1 MSNKPQLNTPAE
13 RKLHLD
19 SKILQCQAFHLPFC
33 RILFVTQ
40 LTNKFLGMGRK
51 STKSNLRGAR
61 KKGPF
66 SVFTDNSRPSEANFS
81 AKIHIFYQLFS
92 VIFKRVERKKYQF
105 GFFFHYILLLRLFL
119 WPYFARSW
127 LVHFLSSMSALRLE
141 WILHLISSFF

>member
-1 MSNKPQLNTPAE
+1 MHFLCRMYFFSLGNLLLEQVWIMSNKPQLNTPAE

-66 SVFTDNSRPSEANFS
+66 SVFTDNSRPFQANFS
-81 AKIHIFYQLFS
+81 AKIHIFYQLFGGD
-92 VIFKRVERKKYQF
+92 FKKVEKNTNLD
-105 GFFFHYILLLRLFL
+105 FFFSLYFIATTVFMTLFC
-119 WPYFARSW
+119 
-127 LVHFLSSMSALRLE
+127 
-141 WILHLISSFF
+141 

>member
-66 SVFTDNSRPSEANFS
+66 SVFTDSSRPSQANFS
-81 AKIHIFYQLFS
+81 AKIQRFYELFS
-92 VIFKRVERKKYQF
+92 VIFKRLKEKKIPILKF
-105 GFFFHYILLLRLFL
+105 IFHYFLYCYDCFYDPILLDHDWCTFYPR
-119 WPYFARSW
+119 
-127 LVHFLSSMSALRLE
+127 
-141 WILHLISSFF
+141 

>member
-1 MSNKPQLNTPAE
+1 MHFLCRMYFFSLGNLLLEQVWIMSNKPQLNTPAE

-66 SVFTDNSRPSEANFS
+66 SVFTDNSRPSQENFS
-81 AKIHIFYQLFS
+81 AKIQRFYELFS
-92 VIFKRVERKKYQF
+92 VILKRLKEKKNTNFEIYF
-105 GFFFHYILLLRLFL
+105 SLFSLLLRLFL
-119 WPYFARSW
+119 
-127 LVHFLSSMSALRLE
+127 
-141 WILHLISSFF
+141 